1 MKTILG
7 LAVVGLVVV
16 TILFNLKPLL
26 GAILKF
32 FYN

>member
-1 MKTILG
+1 MVK
-7 LAVVGLVVV
+7 LAVSVVFCAV
-16 TILFNLKPLL
+16 FAVALFNIKPLL

>member
-1 MKTILG
+1 MKDKLG
-7 LAVVGLVVV
+7 LAFLFVVSLVF
-16 TILFNLKPLL
+16 LFSLKPLL